1 LGNPSGFQGLTGGWP
16 LLLGDGVMDTN
27 EMALNMA
34 DDHLELDPE
43 AKALFEQFG
52 GIESWKTDASAMGGG
67 NGLAESLR
75 AEQIR
80 LDSVRIL
87 LVQMAHLISRYLADD
102 TFAGGSREEA
112 EVFEELS
119 RVIQTLAGQSG
130 HLGCAF
136 IRYRGAPSD
145 PEFPEKFD
153 YEIMVGATV
162 VDSLMAPRVAKRN
175 SELGQ
180 NLPEMLMEA
189 FRVFA
194 QSGINNIY
202 IALPD
207 DLPRQLSSVQLCLKI
222 LSGFRTARR
231 TGADFSIGVD
241 GRQQRIAVVNDE
253 NMYPDPN
260 LTLLAGLNKIQPKA
274 MERLVEKV
282 DALLRRQEK
291 RSSLRKYAG
300 VYNAAL
306 ELPKLKAQLKPP
318 PVEMNNIK
326 WLIAEE
332 KEDSVTLEKVFVAQL
347 AMESAATAPQ
357 KVAKMINSVYGD
369 DYARINKQSLS
380 ERLGLSS
387 DLLAVAE
394 KRDHQA
400 KLKNEVLGNL
410 HERLDQVKDNIIDEV
425 DVREDTDGARTADQP
440 AAPDVV
446 DSRIYRMVDF
456 FKKRSATR
464 KKMVGM
470 VHAAVEFTQQNYDV
484 LAKDFRITSDQAKGL
499 IQILKGCFDENGR
512 FLKKRFIAAIDNFKE
527 VEQKVFAF
535 LWHHMKDVILPEDRV
550 SFLNSLQTLTAQMKL
565 PKQAFKVL
573 LEDLCSEPDK
583 LQFSDNKAVML
594 ANLIV
599 HRSDKSLA
607 DYEITPEDIILNP
620 HNLDPVVV
628 EYAAWRID
636 KDREQFFGKVQ
647 TVHNKLAEALTLGK
661 TREKQI
667 PAPVVLNLERELY
680 IFLSMVQCETG
691 AAILRSAVHEYGNPK
706 SAVYHHKMSG
716 DMIGGILQNLRVAL
730 RGVGTVG
737 GMQDIGMLKGVKEH
751 NEDFQRLKND
761 RIFRT
766 QAKKV
771 TEWAD
776 EAIKFIKFRS

>member
-1 LGNPSGFQGLTGGWP
+1 MEESTS
-16 LLLGDGVMDTN
+16 
-27 EMALNMA
+27 NMSDENLA
-34 DDHLELDPE
+34 LDPE
-43 AKALFEQFG
+43 AQALFEQFG
-52 GIESWKTDASAMGGG
+52 GVESWKTEASSTGGA
-67 NGLAESLR
+67 NGLAESLL
-75 AEQIR
+75 AEQKR
-80 LDSVRIL
+80 LDRVRIL
-87 LVQMAHLISRYLADD
+87 LIQMAYQISRYLANDSF
-102 TFAGGSREEA
+102 TVGSAA
-112 EVFEELS
+112 ESAVFQNLS
-119 RVIQTLAGQSG
+119 QVIQSLAQQSG

-136 IRYRGAPSD
+136 IRYRGAPAN
-145 PEFPEKFD
+145 PELPEKFD

-175 SELGQ
+175 SELEE
-180 NLPEMLMEA
+180 NLPEMLLEA

-194 QSGINNIY
+194 DSGINNIY
-202 IALPD
+202 IELPD
-207 DLPRQLSSVQLCLKI
+207 NLPQQLSSLQMCLKI
-222 LSGFRTARR
+222 LSGFRIARE
-231 TGADFSIGVD
+231 TGSHFTINIDS
-241 GRQQRIAVVNDE
+241 RQHRIAVINDE

-260 LTLLAGLNKIQPKA
+260 LTLIAGLNKIRPDA
-274 MERLVEKV
+274 MEKLVEKV
-282 DALLRRQEK
+282 DVLLRKQEK
-291 RSSLRKYAG
+291 TSNLRKYAG

-306 ELPKLKAQLKPP
+306 ELPKLKAQLKRPL
-318 PVEMNNIK
+318 VEMNNIK
-326 WLIAEE
+326 WLIAEAQQE
-332 KEDSVTLEKVFVAQL
+332 SVTLEKVFIAQL
-347 AMESAATAPQ
+347 AMESAKTAPQ

-387 DLLAVAE
+387 DLLAAVD
-394 KRDHQA
+394 KRDPQA
-400 KLKNEVLGNL
+400 KLKKEVLGNL
-410 HERLDQVKDNIIDEV
+410 HERLDQVKDHVIDEV
-425 DVREDTDGARTADQP
+425 EVREDTEGARKANKQV
-440 AAPDVV
+440 APGVV

-470 VHAAVEFTQQNYDV
+470 VHAAVEFSQQNYDV
-484 LAKDFRITSDQAKGL
+484 LAKDFRITPDQAKGL
-499 IQILKGCFDENGR
+499 IQILKGCFDEQGH
-512 FLKKRFIAAIDNFKE
+512 FLKKQFVAAIDHFKK

-535 LWHHMKDVILPEDRV
+535 LWHHMKDAILPGDRV
-550 SFLNSLQTLTAQMKL
+550 AFLNSLQTLTAQMQL

-607 DYEITPEDIILNP
+607 DYEITPEDVVLNQ
-620 HNLDPVVV
+620 HDLDPTVV

-636 KDREQFFGKVQ
+636 KDREQFFEKVQ

-661 TREKQI
+661 TREKKI
-667 PAPVVLNLERELY
+667 PASVVLNLERELY

-691 AAILRSAVHEYGNPK
+691 LAILRSAVHEYGNPK
-706 SAVYHHKMSG
+706 SAVYHHKQSS
-716 DMIGGILQNLRVAL
+716 DLISGILQNLRVAL

-737 GMQDIGMLKGVKEH
+737 GMQDIALLEGVKEH

-761 RIFRT
+761 RMFRS
-766 QAKKV
+766 QAKMV

-776 EAIKFIKFRS
+776 EAIKFIKFRA

>member
-1 LGNPSGFQGLTGGWP
+1 VRGGLFDSKQVALKMSDGN
-16 LLLGDGVMDTN
+16 
-27 EMALNMA
+27 
-34 DDHLELDPE
+34 LELDPE
-43 AKALFEQFG
+43 ARALFEQLG
-52 GIESWKTDASAMGGG
+52 GIESWKTDAPTMGGG
-67 NGLAESLR
+67 NGLAESLL
-75 AEQIR
+75 AEQKR

-87 LVQMAHLISRYLADD
+87 LIQMAHLISRYLADD
-102 TFAGGSREEA
+102 TFTGGSAKETA
-112 EVFEELS
+112 DFKKLS
-119 RVIQTLAGQSG
+119 QVVQSLARQSG

-145 PEFPEKFD
+145 PQLPEKFD

-175 SELGQ
+175 SELEQ
-180 NLPEMLMEA
+180 NLPEMLVEA
-189 FRVFA
+189 FGVFA
-194 QSGINNIY
+194 ESGINNIY

-207 DLPRQLSSVQLCLKI
+207 NLPRQLNSLRVCLKI
-222 LSGFRTARR
+222 LSGFRIARR
-231 TGADFSIGVD
+231 TGSDFTIDVD
-241 GRQQRIAVVNDE
+241 GRQRRIAVVNDE

-260 LTLLAGLNKIQPKA
+260 LTLLAGLNKIQANA
-274 MERLVEKV
+274 MERLIEKV
-282 DALLRRQEK
+282 DAMLRKQEK
-291 RSSLRKYAG
+291 TSSRCKYAG

-306 ELPKLKAQLKPP
+306 ELPKLKAKLKLPL
-318 PVEMNNIK
+318 VEMNNVK
-326 WLIAEE
+326 WLIAEAQD
-332 KEDSVTLEKVFVAQL
+332 DSVTLEKVVVAQL

-369 DYARINKQSLS
+369 DYTRINKQLLS

-387 DLLAVAE
+387 DLLAAVE
-394 KRDHQA
+394 KRGSQT
-400 KLKNEVLGNL
+400 KIKKEVLGNL
-410 HERLDQVKDNIIDEV
+410 QERLDQVKDHIIDEV
-425 DVREDTDGARTADQP
+425 EVREDTEGMRRADKP

-446 DSRIYRMVDF
+446 DSRIYQMVDF

-484 LAKDFRITSDQAKGL
+484 LAKDFRITPDQAKRL
-499 IQILKGCFDENGR
+499 INILKGCFDGNGR
-512 FLKKRFIAAIDNFKE
+512 FQKKRFTGAIDHFKM

-535 LWHHMKDVILPEDRV
+535 LWHHMKDAILPEDRV
-550 SFLNSLQTLTAQMKL
+550 PFLNSLQTLTAQMKL

-607 DYEITPEDIILNP
+607 DYEITPEDIILNRN
-620 HNLDPVVV
+620 NLDPVVV
-628 EYAAWRID
+628 QYAAWRID
-636 KDREQFFGKVQ
+636 KDREQFFEKVQ
-647 TVHNKLAEALTLGK
+647 TIHGKLAEALSLGK

-680 IFLSMVQCETG
+680 IFLSMVQCDTG
-691 AAILRSAVHEYGNPK
+691 VAVLRSAVHEYGNPK
-706 SAVYHHKMSG
+706 SAVYFHKLSS
-716 DMIGGILQNLRVAL
+716 DLISGILQNLRVAL
-730 RGVGTVG
+730 RGVGTMG
-737 GMQDIGMLKGVKEH
+737 GMQDIGLLEGVKEH

-761 RIFRT
+761 RIFRA

-776 EAIKFIKFRS
+776 EAIKFIKFRA

>member
-1 LGNPSGFQGLTGGWP
+1 MVAAAGG
-16 LLLGDGVMDTN
+16 GKAMDTKETASDMSDEN
-27 EMALNMA
+27 
-34 DDHLELDPE
+34 LELDPE
-43 AKALFEQFG
+43 AQALFEQFG
-52 GIESWKTDASAMGGG
+52 GVESWKTVASTLGGAD
-67 NGLAESLR
+67 GLAESLL
-75 AEQIR
+75 AEQKR
-80 LDSVRIL
+80 LDYVRIL
-87 LVQMAHLISRYLADD
+87 LIKMAYLISRYLADD
-102 TFAGGSREEA
+102 TFTDGSAAEA
-112 EVFEELS
+112 AVFEKLS
-119 RVIQTLAGQSG
+119 QVVQSLAQQSG

-136 IRYRGAPSD
+136 IRYRGAPAD
-145 PEFPEKFD
+145 PELPDKFD
-153 YEIMVGATV
+153 YEIVVGTTV

-175 SELGQ
+175 SEIEE
-180 NLPEMLMEA
+180 NLPEMLQEA
-189 FRVFA
+189 FGVFA
-194 QSGINNIY
+194 ESGVNNIY

-207 DLPRQLSSVQLCLKI
+207 NLPRQLNPLQMCLKI
-222 LSGFRTARR
+222 LSGFRVARE
-231 TGADFSIGVD
+231 TGSSFTIGID
-241 GRQQRIAVVNDE
+241 SRQHRIVTINDE

-260 LTLLAGLNKIQPKA
+260 LTLIAGLNKIRPEA
-274 MERLVEKV
+274 MEKLVQKIDV
-282 DALLRRQEK
+282 MLRKQEK
-291 RSSLRKYAG
+291 TSNLRKYAG

-306 ELPKLKAQLKPP
+306 ELPKLKAQLKQPL
-318 PVEMNNIK
+318 VEMNNIK

-332 KEDSVTLEKVFVAQL
+332 QEEAVTLEKVFIAQL

-369 DYARINKQSLS
+369 DYAKINKQLLG

-387 DLLAVAE
+387 DLLAAME
-394 KRDHQA
+394 KRGPQA
-400 KLKNEVLGNL
+400 KLKKEVLGNL
-410 HERLDQVKDNIIDEV
+410 HERLDQVKDHVIDEV
-425 DVREDTDGARTADQP
+425 EVREDTEGLRKSNKPVAS
-440 AAPDVV
+440 DVV
-446 DSRIYRMVDF
+446 DSRIYQMVDF

-470 VHAAVEFTQQNYDV
+470 VHAAVEFSQQNYDV
-484 LAKDFRITSDQAKGL
+484 LAKDFRITPDQAKVL
-499 IQILKGCFDENGR
+499 IQILKGCFDEQGHFR
-512 FLKKRFIAAIDNFKE
+512 KKNFIAAIDHFKK

-535 LWHHMKDVILPEDRV
+535 LWHHMKDAILPEDRV
-550 SFLNSLQTLTAQMKL
+550 AFLNSLQTLTAQMQL

-607 DYEITPEDIILNP
+607 DYEITPEDIILNQ
-620 HNLDPVVV
+620 HNLDPMVV

-636 KDREQFFGKVQ
+636 KDREQFFEKVQ

-691 AAILRSAVHEYGNPK
+691 RAILRSAVYEYGNPQ
-706 SAVYHHKMSG
+706 SAVYHHKQST
-716 DMIGGILQNLRVAL
+716 DLINGILQNLRVAL

-737 GMQDIGMLKGVKEH
+737 GMQDIGMLEGVKER

-761 RIFRT
+761 RMFRA

-776 EAIKFIKFRS
+776 EAIKFIKFRA

>member
-1 LGNPSGFQGLTGGWP
+1 MEPKETASDMTDENL
-16 LLLGDGVMDTN
+16 
-27 EMALNMA
+27 A
-34 DDHLELDPE
+34 LDPE
-43 AKALFEQFG
+43 AQALFEQFG
-52 GIESWKTDASAMGGG
+52 GVESWKTDASGMGGA
-67 NGLAESLR
+67 NGLAESLL
-75 AEQIR
+75 AEQKR
-80 LDSVRIL
+80 LDYVRIL
-87 LVQMAHLISRYLADD
+87 LIQMAHLISRYLANDEL
-102 TFAGGSREEA
+102 AGCSEEEA
-112 EVFEELS
+112 AVFEKLS
-119 RVIQTLAGQSG
+119 QVIQSLAQQSG

-145 PEFPEKFD
+145 PELPDKFD

-175 SELGQ
+175 NEIEE
-180 NLPEMLMEA
+180 NLPEMLLEA

-194 QSGINNIY
+194 ESGVNNIY
-202 IALPD
+202 VALPD
-207 DLPRQLSSVQLCLKI
+207 NLPRQLNSLQMSLKI
-222 LSGFRTARR
+222 LSGFRVARE
-231 TGADFSIGVD
+231 TGSSFTIGID
-241 GRQQRIAVVNDE
+241 SRQHRIVTINDE

-260 LTLLAGLNKIQPKA
+260 LTLIAGLNKIRPEA
-274 MERLVEKV
+274 MEKLVEKI
-282 DALLRRQEK
+282 DMMLRKQDK
-291 RSSLRKYAG
+291 TSSLRKYAG

-318 PVEMNNIK
+318 LVEMNNVK
-326 WLIAEE
+326 WLIAEAQE
-332 KEDSVTLEKVFVAQL
+332 ESVTLEKVYIAQL

-357 KVAKMINSVYGD
+357 KVVKMINSVYGE
-369 DYARINKQSLS
+369 DYARINKESLG

-387 DLLAVAE
+387 DLLSAVE
-394 KRDHQA
+394 KRDPQA
-400 KLKNEVLGNL
+400 KLKKEVLGNL
-410 HERLDQVKDNIIDEV
+410 HERLDQVKDHIIDEV
-425 DVREDTDGARTADQP
+425 EVHEDTEGLRQANKPVASG
-440 AAPDVV
+440 VV
-446 DSRIYRMVDF
+446 DSQIYQMVDF

-470 VHAAVEFTQQNYDV
+470 VHSAVEFSQQNYDV
-484 LAKDFRITSDQAKGL
+484 LAKDFRITVEQAKAL
-499 IQILKGCFDENGR
+499 IQILKACFDEQGHFR
-512 FLKKRFIAAIDNFKE
+512 KKTFIAAIDHFKK

-535 LWHHMKDVILPEDRV
+535 LWYHMKDAILPEDRV
-550 SFLNSLQTLTAQMKL
+550 AFLNSLQTLTAQMQL

-607 DYEITPEDIILNP
+607 DYEITPEDIVLNQ
-620 HNLDPVVV
+620 HNLDPMVV

-636 KDREQFFGKVQ
+636 KDREQFFEKVQ
-647 TVHNKLAEALTLGK
+647 TVHSKLAEALTLGK

-691 AAILRSAVHEYGNPK
+691 KAILRSAVHEYGNPK
-706 SAVYHHKMSG
+706 SAVYHHKKSG
-716 DMIGGILQNLRVAL
+716 DLVSGILQNLRVAL

-737 GMQDIGMLKGVKEH
+737 SMQDIGMLEGVKEH

-761 RIFRT
+761 RIFRV

-776 EAIKFIKFRS
+776 EAIKFIKFRA